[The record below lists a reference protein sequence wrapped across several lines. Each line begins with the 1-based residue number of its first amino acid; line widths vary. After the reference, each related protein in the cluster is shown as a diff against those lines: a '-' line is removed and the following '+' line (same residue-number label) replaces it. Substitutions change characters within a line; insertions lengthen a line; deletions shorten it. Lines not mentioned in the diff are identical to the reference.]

1 MTTTTP
7 PYLGDLTLVQI
18 TLGEDDAT
26 VSWSVFKDLLCQHS
40 KYFHKAFNF
49 DGTEKASSIHHLP
62 DDAGVTESTVNI
74 FLRWL
79 YYQRIQFEDGKYTLD
94 DSNLNQALELYIFAD
109 RYDTLLLRRACI
121 DLLFGYI
128 CIRRDRQG
136 TLRSRA
142 RLWSPEFMDKVH
154 DSLPESSPLS
164 RMIADDEVSHVE
176 FESAEEAADWIE
188 KTPAKL
194 VGESCSLFR

>member
-1 MTTTTP
+1 MP
-7 PYLGDLTLVQI
+7 V
-18 TLGEDDAT
+18 
-26 VSWSVFKDLLCQHS
+26 
-40 KYFHKAFNF
+40 
-49 DGTEKASSIHHLP
+49 
-62 DDAGVTESTVNI
+62 DAGVTESTVNI

-79 YYQRIQFEDGKYTLD
+79 YHQRIQFEDGKYPLD
-94 DSNLNQALELYIFAD
+94 DANLNQALELYRFAD

-128 CIRRDRQG
+128 CIHRDRQG

-142 RLWSPEFMDKVH
+142 RLWSPEFMDKLH

-164 RMIADDEVSHVE
+164 RMIADDEVSHLE
-176 FESAEEAADWIE
+176 FESTEEAADWVE

-194 VGESCSLFR
+194 ARRKLFLISRGKGRGAISLCDYHEHEFLHDGDICTGTWARVGPEFSHPGKFGHMVVQK